1 MSGMESFIE
10 KQTKLLE
17 MQPAEVPEKDREQ
30 IPKGC
35 VDGYLSDPAVPAQD
49 LSTSD
54 PGKQQGPCSYREG
67 SHGIVYLGLVTVGIC
82 PFNFSSV

>member
-17 MQPAEVPEKDREQ
+17 MHPAEAPEKDPEH

-35 VDGYLSDPAVPAQD
+35 VDAYLSDAAMPAHH
-49 LSTSD
+49 LSD
-54 PGKQQGPCSYREG
+54 PGK
-67 SHGIVYLGLVTVGIC
+67 
-82 PFNFSSV
+82 